1 MTVAVNIPLPAGDPV
16 VMWTIS
22 PLTFVLWVG
31 GVALIAFGL
40 GWISGFGWTWR
51 HNALR

>member
-1 MTVAVNIPLPAGDPV
+1 MTVAVSVLLPAGDPV

-22 PLTFVLWVG
+22 PATFVLWVG
-31 GVALIAFGL
+31 AVALVAFGL